1 MSTSK
6 RFYTSLAE
14 QLTRRATRAVLGL
27 TGFRNDALREHL
39 RERFGQDPGISGS
52 FLADPVFEATFGWQ
66 QAKVTMEALDGKL
79 LNTKLLLA
87 LDKPQ
92 KKDLIEDYT
101 FPLDRHPYQHQLE
114 AWQSLIQESP
124 PRSVLVS
131 SGTGSGKTE
140 CFLVPILNDL
150 ANELEERQDA
160 SLTGV
165 RALFLYPLNALIKS
179 QKDRLVAW
187 SEPFGGKLRFCLY
200 NGDTPDLPP
209 KNHWKCEVP
218 DRRALRSNPPPI
230 LVTNTTMLEYML
242 VRNQDRPIIEQS
254 KGKLR
259 WIVIDEA
266 HTYLGSQA
274 AELTLLLRRVLHAF
288 DCKSGNVHFVATSA
302 TLGDASEESKQR
314 LAMFLADIAGVP
326 IEQVTV
332 VTGER
337 YVPALPSELV
347 CQHEQRLSLTELWDM
362 TSEERFD
369 ALAKDPVTRKLR
381 EQLTQKAS
389 RLTGLVELLYGDKA
403 LEKDRHTT
411 LELLDLCTQ
420 ANKKLGKKKEETP
433 FLPLRGHF
441 FQRTL
446 NGLWAC
452 SNSECSGR
460 HNTYLD
466 SPEWSFGAVFL
477 ERRES
482 CSHCKSPVFELVQ
495 CGDCGSE
502 YLSAAEEYKDGKEWL
517 RPRRSDLTED
527 EFQQELEP
535 LDEDETENAELETL
549 PDQPDQRR
557 SLVTS
562 HKLATQKNWGLSQD
576 GHLDAL
582 GKIGNP
588 IHLLS
593 IDSECKC
600 PVCTTKENPK
610 KPNSLFRP
618 IRVGAP
624 FLLSTAIPALLEP
637 LAPMKGDD
645 SRPFG
650 GRRLITFTDSRQ
662 GTARF
667 AAKLQQDSERDYVR
681 SLIYHHLAANSSKP
695 NLTEM
700 AKIEGQIKALE
711 TAAKT
716 SSALV
721 PVLEQTRQALK
732 KLTSPTLTHF
742 SWSEIEGKLRQE
754 DDFNRWLMPRLK
766 RETYGE
772 LSDVKLI
779 ELCLLRE
786 FFQRPRR
793 QFSLENLGMA
803 QLCYPELEKA
813 KLPVV
818 MRQKN
823 VSLDEWKK
831 LLHIAIDLVVRG
843 NKALTVTPE
852 LIRWFGYPGYTSAL
866 LQPKKEKTKKIQ
878 RAWPSAFN
886 PHIKNNRLGKL
897 LGYAFRLDLDNKE
910 HLAQLDEIL
919 HEIWRGI
926 QPLLSPTE
934 DGFKLDLEKQA
945 QVVEVHEAWFCPLTR
960 RLLPVTFRG
969 ITPYLSANISD
980 DLVLCQK
987 VTMPS
992 IPYPFWLEA
1001 DAEAAEDWLEND
1013 LGIKQLRDMAAW
1025 INISDRIARFSRY
1038 WRAAEHSAQI
1048 SGHDLTQRETKFKEG
1063 EINLLSCSTTMEMGV
1078 DIGGLSA
1085 IAMNNVPPH
1094 PANFLQRAGRAGR
1107 RGETAAVSF
1116 TLCKATPHGE
1126 AVFKNP
1132 LWPFETRLSIP
1143 KVALESAP
1151 IVQRHINSLVLSAFL
1166 SERTNDGL
1174 NKLTTGWFFESEIEG
1189 ASPAYERF
1197 KDWCGRDAQQQD
1209 SLMRGVSC
1217 LIRRSVLDGRQVSYL
1232 LEKTSEAIQIVAQHW
1247 LTDLTALISQR
1258 ETVKTKEGD
1267 SKPEKSID
1275 LQLKRLRGEYLL
1287 GVLATLGFLPGYGF
1301 PTDVVSLITTTAE
1314 ELSRKSNTKASERED
1329 NRSKRAGYPS
1339 RNLAVAIRDYA
1350 PGTDTVLDG
1359 RVYRSQGLTLN
1370 WQVPAEAEAAPEI
1383 QSLKWVWQCRACGN
1397 NGIRQ
1402 VRPERCPCCAEVDSE
1417 KLKTFQFIQPAGF
1430 AVSIRHKLHN
1440 NVTTPQYIPVRDPLI
1455 SLGGSDWMAL
1465 PTPQFGRY
1473 RASIRGHLFHH
1484 SDGLHGKGYSLCLV
1498 CGWADS
1504 MTIGDAE
1511 PERAQS
1517 FTKPQDHKRLRGGKN
1532 DDLEIAC
1539 PGNNNDWAIKDNLI
1553 LGILTQTEIFELQLN
1568 GIQGKGIDKT
1578 VAYTLA
1584 VALRRALCLELGIEE
1599 AEIGAFSASTRNI
1612 EEQSTY
1618 SIYLYDTATGGAGYV
1633 SQAVSMLNTLF
1644 HRVWEDVLIC
1654 PSECDTA
1661 CQACLLTYDTQHYV
1675 DDLNRHKV
1683 LEFLNAGLLNSLHLP
1698 ENLKIFG
1705 ENTKFELEPLAL
1717 ALNREWQK
1725 HSLNEIRFYFG
1736 GDAGIWEPL
1745 VWRLRHNLARLRDAG
1760 AIIRF
1765 ISSSQSLAQLADS
1778 QKDELSALVASV
1790 GAELYEGIST
1800 LPIATPVIMEM
1811 GGEKDSVR
1819 WAASNTNALA
1829 PNPEWGV
1836 AGESNIQFVRM
1847 ATNES
1852 LPPLLKSWKRIEL
1865 NELRRVPPGVTELTI
1880 TNQFDGA
1887 SLTFGKRVWNWICET
1902 VPDLAKRLDTPSTL
1916 IEVRY
1921 SDRYLRSPL
1930 TLLLLHSLLRGLA
1943 NYTGGLAGT
1952 TKVGILTSKLGNYGN
1967 SYQRLFY
1974 HDWQDEEDRRQV
1986 AEHWFKSGFP
1996 NSRWLLHEH
2005 KELPHAREL
2014 ELIWADSKWVVRLD
2028 QGVGYWAI
2036 QRYVRSDFPFDRDV
2050 GQQVESLHKANLQI
2064 EQSDKRNPTYWYC
2077 RKS

>member
-14 QLTRRATRAVLGL
+14 QLTRRATRSMLGL

-39 RERFGQDPGISGS
+39 RERFGQDPGIAGS

-66 QAKVTMEALDGKL
+66 QANVTMGDLDGKL
-79 LNTKLLLA
+79 INTKLLLA
-87 LDKPQ
+87 LDQPQ
-92 KKDLIEDYT
+92 KKELIEDYT

-114 AWQSLIQESP
+114 AWQSLIEGSP

-218 DRRALRSNPPPI
+218 DRRTLRNNPPPI

-242 VRNQDRPIIEQS
+242 VRNQDRPIIEKS

-288 DCKSGNVHFVATSA
+288 DCKSEDVHFVATSA
-302 TLGDASEESKQR
+302 TLGDASDKSKQQ
-314 LAMFLADIAGVP
+314 LAAFLADIAGVP
-326 IEQVTV
+326 IKQVTV
-332 VTGER
+332 VMGER
-337 YVPALPSELV
+337 HVPTLPSELV
-347 CQHEQRLSLTELWDM
+347 GKHEQRPPLTRLGDM
-362 TSEERFD
+362 TPEERFD

-381 EQLTQKAS
+381 EQLTQKAN

-403 LEKDRHTT
+403 IEKDRHTT
-411 LELLDLCTQ
+411 LELLDVCTQ

-446 NGLWAC
+446 NSLWAC
-452 SNSECSGR
+452 SNIGCLGR
-460 HNTYLD
+460 QNTYLD
-466 SPEWSFGAVFL
+466 APEWPFGAVFL

-482 CSHCKSPVFELVQ
+482 CPHCKSPVFELVQ
-495 CGDCGSE
+495 CGECGSE
-502 YLSAAEEYKDGKEWL
+502 YLSAAEEYKDGKDWL
-517 RPRRSDLTED
+517 RPRRNDLTED

-535 LDEDETENAELETL
+535 LDEDETEDAETETQPYQTKQL
-549 PDQPDQRR
+549 PR
-557 SLVTS
+557 LVTS
-562 HKLATQKNWGLSQD
+562 HKLATQKSWGLSQD
-576 GHLDAL
+576 GQLDIQ
-582 GKIGNP
+582 GKTGKP
-588 IHLLS
+588 IHLLNTVN
-593 IDSECKC
+593 EC
-600 PVCTTKENPK
+600 PVCSAKENPK

-637 LAPMKGDD
+637 LAPMKGTDH
-645 SRPFG
+645 RPFG

-681 SLIYHHLAANSSKP
+681 SLIYHHLAVNSTKSNSAERGK
-695 NLTEM
+695 LEDD
-700 AKIEGQIKALE
+700 IKNFENAVKNYPALM
-711 TAAKT
+711 
-716 SSALV
+716 
-721 PVLEQTRQALK
+721 PHLEEARK
-732 KLTSPTLTHF
+732 KLKGIDSPGLGVF
-742 SWSEIEGKLRQE
+742 SWSEMGSKLCQQ
-754 DDFNRWLMPRLK
+754 DDFNRWLIPRLK

-803 QLCYPELEKA
+803 QLCYPKLEEA
-813 KLPVV
+813 QPPAV
-818 MRQKN
+818 MQQKK
-823 VSLDEWKK
+823 VSLDEWKQ

-843 NKALTVTPE
+843 NKALTVTPA
-852 LIRWFGYPGYTSAL
+852 LIRWFGYPGHTSVL

-886 PHIKNNRLGKL
+886 PHMKNNRLVKL

-919 HEIWRGI
+919 HDIWQGI
-926 QPLLSPTE
+926 QPLLSPSE

-945 QVVEVHEAWFCPLTR
+945 QVMEVREAWFCPLTR

-969 ITPYLSANISD
+969 ITPYLSSNLSD
-980 DLVLCQK
+980 ELVLCRK
-987 VTMPS
+987 VTMPR

-1001 DAEAAEDWLEND
+1001 DAAAAEYWLEND
-1013 LGIKQLRDMAAW
+1013 PGIKHLRDMAAW

-1107 RGETAAVSF
+1107 RGETVAVSF

-1174 NKLTTGWFFESEIEG
+1174 NKLTTGWFFESEMEG
-1189 ASPAYERF
+1189 KSPAYEKF
-1197 KDWCGRDAQQQD
+1197 KDWCVHDAQQQD
-1209 SLMRGVSC
+1209 NLMRGVSD
-1217 LIRRSVLDGRQVSYL
+1217 LIRSSVLDGRKSSYL
-1232 LEKTSEAIQIVAQHW
+1232 LEKTSEAIQLIARYW
-1247 LTDLTALISQR
+1247 LADLAALISQR

-1275 LQLKRLRGEYLL
+1275 LQLQRLRGEYLL

-1314 ELSRKSNTKASERED
+1314 ELSRKSNTKASEWED

-1359 RVYRSQGLTLN
+1359 RVFRSQGLTLN
-1370 WQVPAEAEAAPEI
+1370 WRVPAEAEAAPEI
-1383 QSLKWVWQCRACGN
+1383 QSLKWVWRCLTCGN
-1397 NGIRQ
+1397 NGVRQ
-1402 VRPERCPCCAEVDSE
+1402 VMPEYCPHCAEADSE
-1417 KLKTFQFIQPAGF
+1417 KLITYQFIRPAGF
-1430 AVSIRHKLHN
+1430 AVEIRHQPHN

-1455 SLGGSDWMAL
+1455 SLGGSDWMTL

-1473 RASIRGHLFHH
+1473 RASIQGHLFHY
-1484 SDGLHGKGYSLCLV
+1484 SDGLHGRGYSLCLV

-1504 MTIGDAE
+1504 IAM
-1511 PERAQS
+1511 
-1517 FTKPQDHKRLRGGKN
+1517 QDIEAKKHAASLENHRRLRGGKN
-1532 DDLEIAC
+1532 DDRETTC
-1539 PGNNNDWAIKDNLI
+1539 PGNNNDWAIKDQLR
-1553 LGILTQTEIFELQLN
+1553 LGISTQTEIFELQLN
-1568 GIQGKGIDKT
+1568 DIQGRGIDEK

-1584 VALRRALCLELGIEE
+1584 VAMRRALCLELGIEE
-1599 AEIGAFSASTRNI
+1599 AEVGAFASPSRNI
-1612 EEQSTY
+1612 EDKSTY
-1618 SIYLYDTATGGAGYV
+1618 SIYLYDTATGGAGYS
-1633 SQAVSMLNTLF
+1633 SQAISMLNALF
-1644 HRVWEDVLIC
+1644 EKVRNNLLIC
-1654 PSECDTA
+1654 PSDCDAA
-1661 CQACLLTYDTQHYV
+1661 CQACLLTYDTQHHLNH
-1675 DDLNRHKV
+1675 LNRHNA
-1683 LEFLNAGLLNSLHLP
+1683 LNFLNAGLLKSLILP
-1698 ENLKIFG
+1698 ENLKLFG
-1705 ENTKFELEPLAL
+1705 KDTVLELEPLAL

-1736 GDAGIWEPL
+1736 GDLRTWEPL
-1745 VWRLRHNLARLRDAG
+1745 AWRLRHNLSRLREAG
-1760 AIIRF
+1760 AIIKF
-1765 ISSSQSLAQLADS
+1765 ISSSQSLTQLADS
-1778 QKDELSALVASV
+1778 QKDELSALAAFI
-1790 GAELYEGIST
+1790 GAELYEGMLA
-1800 LPIATPVIMEM
+1800 LPSATPVIMEM
-1811 GGEKDSVR
+1811 GGEKDSIR
-1819 WAASNTNALA
+1819 WAASNTSALA

-1847 ATNES
+1847 ATNVLLQP
-1852 LPPLLKSWKRIEL
+1852 LPRNWKRIEL
-1865 NELRRVPPGVTELTI
+1865 KELRRVAPGVTELII

-1887 SLTFGKRVWNWICET
+1887 SLTFGERAWNWIFET
-1902 VPDLAKRLDTPSTL
+1902 VPDLGNRLDLSSKL

-1930 TLLLLHSLLRGLA
+1930 TLLLLHSLLKGLA
-1943 NYTGGLAGT
+1943 HYKGGLAGT
-1952 TKVGILTSKLGNYGN
+1952 TKISILTSKLGNYGN
-1967 SYQRLFY
+1967 SYQRTFY

-1986 AEHWFKSGFP
+1986 AERWLKSGFS

-2005 KELPHAREL
+2005 KELPHAREM
-2014 ELIWADSKWVVRLD
+2014 ELIWPDSKWVIRLD

-2036 QRYVRSDFPFDRDV
+2036 KRYACSDFPFDRDV
-2050 GQQVESLHKANLQI
+2050 QNQFERLKNTNLQI
-2064 EQSDKRNPTYWYC
+2064 EQGDKDHPTYWYC
-2077 RKS
+2077 SQKS

>member
-6 RFYTSLAE
+6 RFYTALAE
-14 QLTRRATRAVLGL
+14 QLTRRATRAMLGL

-39 RERFGQDPGISGS
+39 RERFGQYPGISGS

-66 QAKVTMEALDGKL
+66 EAKVTIGDLDGKL

-87 LDKPQ
+87 LDQPQ
-92 KKDLIEDYT
+92 KKDLIENYT

-200 NGDTPDLPP
+200 NGDTPESPP

-218 DRRALRSNPPPI
+218 DRRTLRNNPPPI

-242 VRNQDRPIIEQS
+242 VRNQDKPIIEKS

-288 DCKSGNVHFVATSA
+288 DCKSGDVHFVATSA

-314 LAMFLADIAGVP
+314 LARFLADVAGVSV
-326 IEQVTV
+326 EQVTV
-332 VTGER
+332 ITGER
-337 YVPALPSELV
+337 HVPALPSELI
-347 CQHEQRLSLTELWDM
+347 CRHEQRPLLTELWDM
-362 TSEERFD
+362 SPEERFD

-403 LEKDRHTT
+403 IEKDRHST

-420 ANKKLGKKKEETP
+420 ANKKLGKKKDETA

-460 HNTYLD
+460 RDSSLD
-466 SPEWSFGAVFL
+466 STEWSFGAVFL

-482 CSHCKSPVFELVQ
+482 CLHCKSPVFELVQ
-495 CGDCGSE
+495 CGECGSE
-502 YLSAAEEYKDGKEWL
+502 YLSAAEETNDGKEWL
-517 RPRRSDLTED
+517 RPRRSDLAED

-535 LDEDETENAELETL
+535 LDEDETEDAETET
-549 PDQPDQRR
+549 QPDQTKQLPR
-557 SLVTS
+557 LVTS

-576 GHLDAL
+576 GQLDIQ
-582 GKIGNP
+582 GKTGNS
-588 IHLLS
+588 IHLLNVVK
-593 IDSECKC
+593 EC
-600 PVCTTKENPK
+600 PVCSAKENSK

-618 IRVGAP
+618 VRVGAP

-637 LAPMKGDD
+637 LSPMKGDD
-645 SRPFG
+645 PRPFG

-681 SLIYHHLAANSSKP
+681 SLIYHHLAANSP
-695 NLTEM
+695 TPDLTEQ
-700 AKIEGQIKALE
+700 AKLEDQIKALE
-711 TAAKT
+711 AVVKA

-732 KLTSPTLTHF
+732 KITSPVLAHF
-742 SWSEIEGKLRQE
+742 SWSEMAGKLRQE

-803 QLCYPELEKA
+803 QLCYPELEKV
-813 KLPVV
+813 KLPDV
-818 MRQKN
+818 MRQKS

-843 NKALTVTPE
+843 NKALAVTPE

-866 LQPKKEKTKKIQ
+866 LQPKKEKIKKIQ

-886 PHIKNNRLGKL
+886 PYIKNNRLGKL
-897 LGYAFRLDLDNKE
+897 LSYAFRLDLDNKE

-926 QPLLSPTE
+926 KPLLSPSE

-945 QVVEVHEAWFCPLTR
+945 QIMEVREAWFCPLTR

-969 ITPYLSANISD
+969 ITPYLSSNLSD
-980 DLVLCQK
+980 ELVLCQK
-987 VTMPS
+987 VTMPR

-1001 DAEAAEDWLEND
+1001 DATVAENWLEND
-1013 LGIKQLRDMAAW
+1013 PNIKQLRDMAAW

-1048 SGHDLTQRETKFKEG
+1048 SGHDLTQREAKFKEG

-1132 LWPFETRLSIP
+1132 LWPFETRLSMP

-1174 NKLTTGWFFESEIEG
+1174 NKLTTGWFFESGIEG

-1197 KDWCGRDAQQQD
+1197 KDWCGREAQQQD
-1209 SLMRGVSC
+1209 GLICGVSD
-1217 LIRRSVLDGRQVSYL
+1217 LTRRSVLDGRQLSYL

-1247 LTDLTALISQR
+1247 LAELTA
-1258 ETVKTKEGD
+1258 
-1267 SKPEKSID
+1267 
-1275 LQLKRLRGEYLL
+1275 
-1287 GVLATLGFLPGYGF
+1287 
-1301 PTDVVSLITTTAE
+1301 
-1314 ELSRKSNTKASERED
+1314 
-1329 NRSKRAGYPS
+1329 
-1339 RNLAVAIRDYA
+1339 
-1350 PGTDTVLDG
+1350 
-1359 RVYRSQGLTLN
+1359 
-1370 WQVPAEAEAAPEI
+1370 
-1383 QSLKWVWQCRACGN
+1383 
-1397 NGIRQ
+1397 
-1402 VRPERCPCCAEVDSE
+1402 
-1417 KLKTFQFIQPAGF
+1417 
-1430 AVSIRHKLHN
+1430 
-1440 NVTTPQYIPVRDPLI
+1440 
-1455 SLGGSDWMAL
+1455 
-1465 PTPQFGRY
+1465 
-1473 RASIRGHLFHH
+1473 
-1484 SDGLHGKGYSLCLV
+1484 
-1498 CGWADS
+1498 
-1504 MTIGDAE
+1504 
-1511 PERAQS
+1511 
-1517 FTKPQDHKRLRGGKN
+1517 
-1532 DDLEIAC
+1532 
-1539 PGNNNDWAIKDNLI
+1539 
-1553 LGILTQTEIFELQLN
+1553 
-1568 GIQGKGIDKT
+1568 
-1578 VAYTLA
+1578 
-1584 VALRRALCLELGIEE
+1584 
-1599 AEIGAFSASTRNI
+1599 
-1612 EEQSTY
+1612 
-1618 SIYLYDTATGGAGYV
+1618 
-1633 SQAVSMLNTLF
+1633 
-1644 HRVWEDVLIC
+1644 
-1654 PSECDTA
+1654 
-1661 CQACLLTYDTQHYV
+1661 
-1675 DDLNRHKV
+1675 
-1683 LEFLNAGLLNSLHLP
+1683 
-1698 ENLKIFG
+1698 
-1705 ENTKFELEPLAL
+1705 
-1717 ALNREWQK
+1717 
-1725 HSLNEIRFYFG
+1725 
-1736 GDAGIWEPL
+1736 
-1745 VWRLRHNLARLRDAG
+1745 
-1760 AIIRF
+1760 
-1765 ISSSQSLAQLADS
+1765 
-1778 QKDELSALVASV
+1778 
-1790 GAELYEGIST
+1790 
-1800 LPIATPVIMEM
+1800 
-1811 GGEKDSVR
+1811 
-1819 WAASNTNALA
+1819 
-1829 PNPEWGV
+1829 
-1836 AGESNIQFVRM
+1836 
-1847 ATNES
+1847 
-1852 LPPLLKSWKRIEL
+1852 
-1865 NELRRVPPGVTELTI
+1865 
-1880 TNQFDGA
+1880 
-1887 SLTFGKRVWNWICET
+1887 
-1902 VPDLAKRLDTPSTL
+1902 
-1916 IEVRY
+1916 
-1921 SDRYLRSPL
+1921 
-1930 TLLLLHSLLRGLA
+1930 
-1943 NYTGGLAGT
+1943 
-1952 TKVGILTSKLGNYGN
+1952 
-1967 SYQRLFY
+1967 
-1974 HDWQDEEDRRQV
+1974 
-1986 AEHWFKSGFP
+1986 
-1996 NSRWLLHEH
+1996 
-2005 KELPHAREL
+2005 
-2014 ELIWADSKWVVRLD
+2014 
-2028 QGVGYWAI
+2028 
-2036 QRYVRSDFPFDRDV
+2036 
-2050 GQQVESLHKANLQI
+2050 
-2064 EQSDKRNPTYWYC
+2064 
-2077 RKS
+2077 